1 MVFYALKNHKINIS
15 DNSVIQINEMY
26 AAGDL
31 LLSSE
36 VYASVVAPAV
46 RSEVCDHC
54 LERRG
59 LLTPPEQ
66 PPPDPLRRCSR
77 CQVRQTRRKI
87 FPGNVGLAIFKA
99 VSGKFSRETLVLIK
113 ERPRE
118 IELSVPFLT
127 EHSRMCV
134 KMRTLDSVF
143 FLCTLG

>member
-1 MVFYALKNHKINIS
+1 MHKNHKINIS
-15 DNSVIQINEMY
+15 DHSDIQINEMY

-31 LLSSE
+31 VLSSE

-77 CQVRQTRRKI
+77 CQVRQARRKI
-87 FPGNVGLAIFKA
+87 FPGNVGLAIF
-99 VSGKFSRETLVLIK
+99 
-113 ERPRE
+113 
-118 IELSVPFLT
+118 
-127 EHSRMCV
+127 
-134 KMRTLDSVF
+134 
-143 FLCTLG
+143 